1 MNMISEKLVLKRKL
15 NVEFFE
21 CLATIRR
28 QEKIPYITSVLRL
41 AIKYGNLTPQTLRDK
56 LLPEEPLALAENIIK
71 RYTKLGFIDEYGEPT
86 ELGEEAAR
94 ENVLMPER
102 GKYIIGVTMDPLI
115 TSGIVYLKRAGD
127 SNQNKNSPQKV
138 GEDRHAKLEKPE
150 ILSRVVGNLSMV
162 WLDNE
167 IKEVVVESIDDF
179 VYARTIDMPFQI
191 RADLNSNNA
200 TISIRKGSGDAIGPI
215 DISVIDFEEI
225 WGLEVEAMGLRWN
238 GRPLIKG
245 RGLVKYKDTNVSE
258 RSSFSK
264 KISQKEIVSRSVGRF
279 MVDPIDISIQP
290 ATNGDATLWAKDL
303 IKSEITEYCD
313 ESKYMEISERVR
325 GRFTVSSPNIPNI
338 KQFIEYL
345 YDSAEV
351 AKASLPIEY
360 WYLQAP
366 RDLAPVVN

>member
-28 QEKIPYITSVLRL
+28 QEKIPYITSVLKL
-41 AIKYGNLTPQTLRDK
+41 AVKYGQLNPQTLRDK
-56 LLPEEPLALAENIIK
+56 LLPEEPLVLAENILK
-71 RYTKLGFIDEYGEPT
+71 RYTKLGFIDKEGEPT

-115 TSGIVYLKRAGD
+115 TSGIVYLKRAVD

-138 GEDRHAKLEKPE
+138 GDDNHAKLKKPE
-150 ILSRVVGNLSMV
+150 ILSRVAENHSLV

-167 IKEVVVESIDDF
+167 IKEIVVESIDDF
-179 VYARTIDMPFQI
+179 VYPKTIDMSFQI
-191 RADLNSNNA
+191 QVDLDSNNA
-200 TISIRKGSGDAIGPI
+200 TVSIRKGNGDTIGPI
-215 DISVIDFEEI
+215 DVSVIDFEEI
-225 WGLEVEAMGLRWN
+225 WGLEVEAMELMWKG
-238 GRPLIKG
+238 GPLIKG

-279 MVDPIDISIQP
+279 MVDPIDINIQP
-290 ATNGDATLWAKDL
+290 ATKGDATLWAKEL
-303 IKSEITEYCD
+303 IKSEIIEYCD
-313 ESKYMEISERVR
+313 ESRYMEISERVR
-325 GRFTVSSPNIPNI
+325 GKFTVSSPNIPKI
-338 KQFIEYL
+338 EQFIEYL

-351 AKASLPIEY
+351 AGVNLPIEY

-366 RDLAPVVN
+366 RDLTPAVN